1 MPVQG
6 GGNGMG
12 HGGSA
17 VAAAP
22 GCPRVDRRDPA
33 LTPCPGVG
41 LAWWAG
47 WCQAG
52 QVTDS
57 NADPHLP
64 PGLPPRGSALFRPRK
79 PRVPGS
85 FTHQE
90 LVADLAA
97 QARAR
102 RVMAERMAKDLAFP
116 PHRRPGELSEY
127 VRAKSMYVKY
137 ESTPE
142 ADGAFEDAPRLLAL
156 SGHGSAG
163 YFEGPGGLVVY
174 IHGTYELWNLVVPI
188 KPFRDF
194 VLLGVEDVE
203 DVFFLL
209 TSDSGEAVSALST
222 LEEEVNAALPHRAD
236 MAERGLMPPLH
247 QGYSAASSS
256 ARPGSSDSPTSDSSA
271 S

>member
-1 MPVQG
+1 
-6 GGNGMG
+6 MG
-12 HGGSA
+12 
-17 VAAAP
+17 VAW
-22 GCPRVDRRDPA
+22 R
-33 LTPCPGVG
+33 
-41 LAWWAG
+41 AG

-57 NADPHLP
+57 NADRR
-64 PGLPPRGSALFRPRK
+64 LPPRGSALFRPRK

-85 FTHQE
+85 FTHGE

-142 ADGAFEDAPRLLAL
+142 APDAFSEAERLVSIGPPDGTGF
-156 SGHGSAG
+156 
-163 YFEGPGGLVVY
+163 FEGPGGLVLY
-174 IHGTYELWNLVVPI
+174 IHDIDELWNLVLPI

-209 TSDSGEAVSALST
+209 TPDSGKAVLALSR
-222 LEEEVNAALPHRAD
+222 LVEEVSAALPHRAD
-236 MAERGLMPPLH
+236 MAKRGLIPPLH
-247 QGYSAASSS
+247 QGYSSASSS
-256 ARPGSSDSPTSDSSA
+256 ARSASSDSSS
-271 S
+271 